1 MAGAAETIPEGS
13 KYKRKML
20 AHYLNA
26 TPGSDGTA
34 TYERL
39 GKDLTELVTNL
50 NPNVTTTNNILG
62 ESTTEIDSYQP
73 SSEVTPY
80 YGRKGSK
87 VFEWLQD
94 KADKRAT
101 LSDLETDYVE
111 VHTWDGAPGAY
122 KAFKTP
128 VVVELVSYGGDTTG
142 YQIPFTLHENG
153 ERIPGTW
160 NEATNT
166 FTPDSDDDA

>member
-1 MAGAAETIPEGS
+1 MAGNAETIAEGG

-39 GKDLTELVTNL
+39 GKDLTEFLTNL
-50 NPNVTTTNNILG
+50 NPNVTTTNNILN
-62 ESTTEIDSYQP
+62 ETTTEIDSYQP
-73 SSEVTPY
+73 SSEVTTY
-80 YGRKGSK
+80 YARKGSK
-87 VFEWLQD
+87 LHEHLQD
-94 KADKRAT
+94 LIDRRAT

-111 VHTWDGAPGAY
+111 VHTWDGTSGAY

-128 VVVELVSYGGDTTG
+128 VVIELVSYGGDTTG
-142 YQIPFTLHENG
+142 IQIPFTLHENG
-153 ERIPGTW
+153 ERISGTW

-166 FTPDSDDDA
+166 FTPDDDDA